1 MRTWRIT
8 HPGLV
13 SIGHGAG
20 RAGIVA
26 GLVGLLTGGTGCLNN
41 RVTVDIDVTSFVDPA
56 DLSGNY
62 MVPSGSPVV
71 EANGPP
77 IAVNL
82 GEAMNKFAS
91 AEEMDVDVDVRF
103 DNTTGQ
109 GQARIGVFFDD
120 TDTGV
125 FTTPAVTTIVAA
137 LAPAQTSTGHAQ
149 FKADQRVLDLFRNGQ
164 VWMGLHLR
172 WEPDTPDALSG
183 SYTITRIHARVVS
196 QVKGL

>member
-1 MRTWRIT
+1 MKTWRIT
-8 HPGLV
+8 HPGLA

-20 RAGIVA
+20 RAGLVA
-26 GLVGLLTGGTGCLNN
+26 GLVGLLAGGTGCLNN
-41 RVTVDIDVTSFVDPA
+41 RVTVDIDVTSFVNPA
-56 DLSGNY
+56 DLTGNY
-62 MVPSGSPVV
+62 AVPSGSPVV
-71 EANGPP
+71 EANAPP

-125 FTTPAVTTIVAA
+125 FTTPAVTTIAAA

-196 QVKGL
+196 RVKGL

>member
-1 MRTWRIT
+1 MKPWRLSV
-8 HPGLV
+8 PGFA
-13 SIGHGAG
+13 SAG
-20 RAGIVA
+20 GVARAGLVA
-26 GLVGLLTGGTGCLNN
+26 GLVCWLVGGTGCMKN
-41 RVTVDIDVTSFVDPA
+41 RVTVDIDVTSFVNPA

-62 MVPSGSPVV
+62 SVPSGSPVV
-71 EANGPP
+71 EANAPP

-82 GEAMNKFAS
+82 GQAMDDFAS

-103 DNTTGQ
+103 DNTSGQ

-125 FTTPAVTTIVAA
+125 FATPAVTTIAAA

-149 FKADQRVLDLFRNGQ
+149 FHADPRVLGLFRNGT

-172 WEPDTPDALSG
+172 WEPQTSDALLG

-196 QVKGL
+196 RVNVL